1 MDVSI
6 DKNKLDVLAN
16 IIANKANTN
25 IPLNLNQMAD
35 TVENIQTDPILQSKT
50 VTPSTSQQTI
60 TADSGYD
67 GLSSVVVTKMP
78 SGTAGT
84 PTITKGTVSNHSIVL
99 TPKVTNNTGY
109 ITGGT
114 KTGST
119 TTITASQLVSGSQTI
134 TKNGTVDVKNLASV
148 VVNVPSEG
156 GGGVVE
162 SSWTKIAE
170 KSYTVSTTSTSASTV
185 ETWATGDSSIWTSD
199 KIVYVRIRNAAGKT
213 NNAFYGSDNYFL
225 NIYPKNASTST
236 SSYGGIRHIIRV
248 SSSGTYSISQYT
260 GSSGYGIYADYI
272 YSDGRIRI
280 MKKYSSTFSLTVDG
294 TFNVEVYLLSPPT
307 GLTFL
312 D

>member
-6 DKNKLDVLAN
+6 DKNKLDILAN
-16 IIANKANTN
+16 VIANKANTN
-25 IPLNLNQMAD
+25 IPLNLNQMVD

-50 VTPSTSQQTI
+50 VTPSTSQQVVKP
-60 TADSGYD
+60 DQGYD
-67 GLSSVVVTKMP
+67 GLSAVVVTEIP
-78 SGTAGT
+78 RGYAGT

-170 KSYTVSTTSTSASTV
+170 KSYTVNTTSTSASTV

-199 KIVYVRIRNAAGKT
+199 KMIYVRVRNAAGKT
-213 NNAFYGSDNYFL
+213 KNAFYGSDNYFL
-225 NIYPKNASTST
+225 NVYPKNASTGT
-236 SSYGGIRHIIRV
+236 SSLAVIRHIICVDSNNIYSASRYV
-248 SSSGTYSISQYT
+248 GTT
-260 GSSGYGIYADYI
+260 GYGIYADYI
-272 YSDGRIRI
+272 YSNGRIRI
-280 MKKYSSTFSLTVDG
+280 MKRYSSSYSATING
-294 TFNVEVYLLSPPT
+294 TFNVEVYLLDPPS